1 MTFSFPKTKVVAV
14 TEFVSGGDLNRVLA
28 GSKGGGGEG
37 AGGVRL
43 TYAQVRRIAGDL
55 MSALHYMHARRV
67 LHRDLKPA
75 NVLLDDKEGGRVK
88 VCDFGFAR

>member
-1 MTFSFPKTKVVAV
+1 MVAV

-28 GSKGGGGEG
+28 GSKGGGGG
-37 AGGVRL
+37 RQL
-43 TYAQVRRIAGDL
+43 TYAQVRRVAGDL

>member
-1 MTFSFPKTKVVAV
+1 MAV

-28 GSKGGGGEG
+28 GIKGGGGG
-37 AGGVRL
+37 AGRL
-43 TYAQVRRIAGDL
+43 PFAQVRRIAGDL

-75 NVLLDDKEGGRVK
+75 NVLLDDKEDGRVK

>member
-1 MTFSFPKTKVVAV
+1 MT
-14 TEFVSGGDLNRVLA
+14 EYVSGGDLNRVSNEA
-28 GSKGGGGEG
+28 KAAARGSGIGSKGGSMPHQ
-37 AGGVRL
+37 
-43 TYAQVRRIAGDL
+43 QVRRIAADL

-75 NVLLDDKEGGRVK
+75 NVLVDGTAARREAVEGGERRVK